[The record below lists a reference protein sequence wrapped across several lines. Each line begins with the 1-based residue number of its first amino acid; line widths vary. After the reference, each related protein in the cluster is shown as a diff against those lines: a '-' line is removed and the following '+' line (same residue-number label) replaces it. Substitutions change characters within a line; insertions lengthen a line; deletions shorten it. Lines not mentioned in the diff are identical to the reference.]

1 MVFEDSF
8 LMIHHVD
15 GEEWANNLRKRMCRY
30 EDEGKTDVMDANEKT
45 NLLNH
50 ADMIL
55 KEGESFRMDSFAV

>member
-30 EDEGKTDVMDANEKT
+30 DDEGKTDVMDANEKT

-50 ADMIL
+50 ADKIL